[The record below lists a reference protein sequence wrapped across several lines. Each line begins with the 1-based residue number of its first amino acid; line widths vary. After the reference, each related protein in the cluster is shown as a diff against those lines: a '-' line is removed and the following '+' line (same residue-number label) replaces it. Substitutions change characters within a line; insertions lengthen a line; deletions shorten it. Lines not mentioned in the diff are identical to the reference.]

1 MAPAPPQDDLLER
14 ARDAAYTAVGFG
26 VLAFQRLQ
34 VERRQLAKDLS
45 AAAVGGRAGA
55 RRMARQ
61 LDDAVDPVLDRV
73 EERLPDDA
81 RRLLRQARVAS
92 RALQETLLR

>member
-45 AAAVGGRAGA
+45 AAVGGRAGA